1 MMAAS
6 KRADQLRL
14 PSMRGSEDLR
24 AAPGGYRGDWRLY
37 NDVISFFAKRK
48 LGFTKG
54 CEDTSGAAF
63 VGALADTLF
72 EILQEP
78 RLERLRLR
86 GIRMPLLFEHFEKL
100 LE

>member
-1 MMAAS
+1 MSRSAKIALYERFGRLTGHARRLLRRLAS
-6 KRADQLRL
+6 IQRCH
-14 PSMRGSEDLR
+14 
-24 AAPGGYRGDWRLY
+24 
-37 NDVISFFAKRK
+37 IFFAERK
-48 LGFTKG
+48 LGFPKG

-86 GIRMPLLFEHFEKL
+86 GIRMPLLFEHFDKL
-100 LE
+100 PE